1 MESYERWEDP
11 GNVGLDLQIFRQ
23 IESNTSLTQVADAA
37 TSSAYLSLWV
47 ELEGVGETRQE
58 GGLHWQ
64 GNFRSVLDIAIRIRP
79 LVLSWRA
86 SPPLGPI
93 RSLWYY

>member
-1 MESYERWEDP
+1 MESYESWEDP
-11 GNVGLDLQIFRQ
+11 GNVGLALQIFRQ
-23 IESNTSLTQVADAA
+23 IESNTSLTQVADAG
-37 TSSAYLSLWV
+37 YLLVS
-47 ELEGVGETRQE
+47 VGGARRRGRNPTRGRPALARE
-58 GGLHWQ
+58 
-64 GNFRSVLDIAIRIRP
+64 FRSVFDIAIRIRP

>member
-1 MESYERWEDP
+1 MESYERWENP

-64 GNFRSVLDIAIRIRP
+64 GKVCSIFDIAIRIRP
-79 LVLSWRA
+79 L
-86 SPPLGPI
+86 G
-93 RSLWYY
+93 